1 MSEFRRRLMQSGK
14 DYEIVDHICTD
25 CKQWLDFEYIVNTD
39 TEVDFTLSFGEENK
53 KSTQSGFL
61 APSAH
66 TPVDSKQATY
76 AVNHGG
82 VIETQLLQF
91 FFWPN
96 LVYGQGGSYINGI
109 VSTPANVRFTAY
121 YVGDTYY
128 VKIGDGSPR
137 GVSAPRNHIHSLR
150 FLIGSNDVVYDR
162 APLKIHGF
170 RISEKGVD
178 VKNFLPAKVGREY
191 GLWEEIEGRFY
202 PSLGEPFLPPTE

>member
-1 MSEFRRRLMQSGK
+1 MSEFRRRLMQIGK

-53 KSTQSGFL
+53 KSTQPTFL
-61 APSAH
+61 APSAL
-66 TPVDSKQATY
+66 TPVDSKQANYT
-76 AVNHGG
+76 VNHGA
-82 VIETQLLQF
+82 VIETQFLQF

-96 LVYGQGGSYINGI
+96 LAYGYGGGYINAM
-109 VSTPANVRFTAY
+109 VSTPANVRFTACYVKNLY
-121 YVGDTYY
+121 YVN
-128 VKIGDGSPR
+128 IGGGSPKS
-137 GVSAPRNHIHSLR
+137 VMYPQNHIHSLR
-150 FLIGSNDVVYDR
+150 FLINANDVVYDR
-162 APLKIHGF
+162 APLKIHRF

-178 VKNFLPAKVGREY
+178 VKNFLPAKVGGEY